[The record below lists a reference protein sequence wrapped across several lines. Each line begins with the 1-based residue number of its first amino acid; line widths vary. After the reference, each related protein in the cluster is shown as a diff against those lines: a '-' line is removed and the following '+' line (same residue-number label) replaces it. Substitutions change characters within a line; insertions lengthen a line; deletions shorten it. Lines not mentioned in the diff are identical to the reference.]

1 MDSAEKQQLVERY
14 IAACN
19 AFDVE
24 AMLATLSADVLF
36 HDFHD
41 GQLTAQCSGREA
53 FGKLS
58 TQANAMFSECEQI
71 ITAMRETGDSLV
83 VGIAC
88 HGTFAAGVATGSMFE
103 RAGLLEFSFDD
114 ERIRLL
120 VSRA

>member
-24 AMLATLSADVLF
+24 AMLATLSADVVF
-36 HDFHD
+36 RDFRD
-41 GQLTAQCSGREA
+41 GQLAAQCSGREA
-53 FGKLS
+53 FAQLS
-58 TQANAMFSECEQI
+58 KQANAMFSECEQI
-71 ITAMRETGDSLV
+71 ITAMREMGDSLA

-88 HGTFAAGVATGSMFE
+88 HGTFAAGVAAGSVFE
-103 RAGLLEFSFDD
+103 RAGLLEFSFDN
-114 ERIRLL
+114 ECIRLL